1 MKPENLQRYQLF
13 KERYEDQAGEV
24 RLARNVDEVG
34 SAIRQIVSESETKK
48 AILAPISPE
57 IDSQVLRL
65 LAAASIAALVL
76 GDEGAPNG
84 TALAKEISQADVGI
98 SSVSFGIAFT
108 GTIVEITTEDLHRLV
123 SSLPKI
129 HIALLRASDIV
140 ANLDDAASRLRA
152 MYQQH
157 PTNCNITFISGP
169 SRTADIE
176 MKLFL
181 GVHGPQESHVIVLDQ
196 E

>member
-13 KERYEDQAGEV
+13 KERYEDQAGKV
-24 RLARNVDEVG
+24 WLARNVDEVV

-65 LAAASIAALVL
+65 LAAASVVSLVL
-76 GDEGAPNG
+76 GDEGASNA
-84 TALAKEISQADVGI
+84 TALAREISQADVGI

-123 SSLPKI
+123 SSLPNI

-152 MYQQH
+152 TYQQH

-181 GVHGPQESHVIVLDQ
+181 GVHGPQESHVIVSIYL
-196 E
+196 